1 MLARAIY
8 DESCKSA
15 AAGIAPQDMRKG
27 VQMGVDHV
35 VARLKERAK
44 MISTPEEIAQV
55 PADSRC
61 NAADALPSHYGSC
74 HGLAS
79 GREPA
84 LAAVGDG
91 AARACQS
98 GINAHGV
105 TPYMHG

>member
-1 MLARAIY
+1 MDPDMDLPEHLAILQYGALHLNAGTTTATVLARAIY

-55 PADSRC
+55 HAGPLRC
-61 NAADALPSHYGSC
+61 KC
-74 HGLAS
+74 MT
-79 GREPA
+79 
-84 LAAVGDG
+84 
-91 AARACQS
+91 C
-98 GINAHGV
+98 
-105 TPYMHG
+105 

>member
-55 PADSRC
+55 HAK
-61 NAADALPSHYGSC
+61 PSS
-74 HGLAS
+74 
-79 GREPA
+79 
-84 LAAVGDG
+84 V
-91 AARACQS
+91 Q
-98 GINAHGV
+98 V
-105 TPYMHG
+105 F